1 MDTLTLLASIISAAS
16 VLTSILVAFVFVRM
30 ADIAGSQRQLKQ
42 SIEEMAK
49 QIEEIYSMAL
59 YMYYNRKLLDP
70 IEFVS
75 MVEDMQN
82 RIERVIENE
91 DYEIA
96 SEMKKSIEMLMREF
110 KENNPNVEFKSI
122 KTRPYDGEE

>member
-1 MDTLTLLASIISAAS
+1 
-16 VLTSILVAFVFVRM
+16 
-30 ADIAGSQRQLKQ
+30 
-42 SIEEMAK
+42 MAK

-59 YMYYNRKLLDP
+59 YIYYNRKLLDP
-70 IEFVS
+70 IEFAS

-91 DYEIA
+91 DYEIV

-110 KENNPNVEFKSI
+110 KENNPNVEFRSI
-122 KTRPYDGEE
+122 KTRPYSDEDE